1 MIVSACDPLEFRR
14 DLIRERRKG
23 KALDAHGQVR
33 ETGPGKLGRVATSR
47 ERPSFTGVILPMMSV
62 SLRFRKGYAAA
73 KVLLMQRAL
82 IPSGS
87 PECRDRG
94 RFSPRAVIA
103 ALCLVVGLVAAVA
116 QEATDELLREV
127 EQRAEQ
133 AQAAETQP
141 PTPLTI
147 SRALVVNIEGGIGPA
162 VTMYVEEGLDAAR
175 AAGDAMLV
183 LRMNTPGGLDSST
196 RDIIRTI
203 LASNVPVATYVAPS
217 GARAASAG
225 TYILYASHVAAMA
238 PSTNLGAAT
247 PVQMGGIGGGG
258 EDEGENA
265 MTRKVVNDAVAFIRG
280 LAELRDRNAD
290 WAEAAV
296 REAASLTSS
305 AAVEQNVADFI
316 ATDMRGVI
324 DGANGLV
331 VSLPQGRVSLETTGA
346 AIVDFEPRFM
356 TRVLNVITNPNI
368 AYILMLIGIYGLI
381 FEFANPGII
390 FSGVIG
396 AICLVLGLF
405 ALNLLPINYA
415 AFALVGIGIALM
427 IAEAFSP
434 SFGILG
440 IGGAIAFAL
449 GSLMIFDGDIPGF
462 ELSIYVVLASTAVTA
477 LIVIVAVASAIRSF
491 RSPAATGDTALMG
504 EAGRV
509 ISWSGNAGEIE
520 IHGERWHAV
529 SDAPLATGQLVR
541 VIVRDGLKLRVQ
553 ALPDRD
559 GGLAAR
565 MN

>member
-1 MIVSACDPLEFRR
+1 
-14 DLIRERRKG
+14 
-23 KALDAHGQVR
+23 
-33 ETGPGKLGRVATSR
+33 
-47 ERPSFTGVILPMMSV
+47 
-62 SLRFRKGYAAA
+62 
-73 KVLLMQRAL
+73 MQRAL
-82 IPSGS
+82 IPSGP
-87 PECRDRG
+87 PERRDG
-94 RFSPRAVIA
+94 WRFSPRAVIA

-116 QEATDELLREV
+116 QEATDELLGEV
-127 EQRAEQ
+127 EERVEQ
-133 AQAAETQP
+133 AQAVEMQP

-147 SRALVVNIEGGIGPA
+147 SRALVVEIEGGIGPA
-162 VTMYVEEGLDAAR
+162 VTMYVEEGLEAAR

-247 PVQMGGIGGGG
+247 PVQMGGIGGGDDDG
-258 EDEGENA
+258 ETA

-296 REAASLTSS
+296 REAASLTAS
-305 AAVEQNVADFI
+305 AAVEQNVADFV
-316 ATDMRGVI
+316 AADMRSVI
-324 DGANGLV
+324 DGANGMV
-331 VSLPQGRVSLETTGA
+331 VTLPQGRVSLETTGA
-346 AIVDFEPRFM
+346 AIVDFQPRFM
-356 TRVLNVITNPNI
+356 TRLLNVITNPNI

-477 LIVIVAVASAIRSF
+477 LIVVVAVTAAVRSF
-491 RSPAATGDTALMG
+491 RYPASTGDQALMG
-504 EAGRV
+504 ERGLVLSWAG
-509 ISWSGNAGEIE
+509 GTGEIE

-529 SDAPLATGQLVR
+529 SHAPLTPGQLVQVTAR
-541 VIVRDGLKLRVQ
+541 KGLKLQVE
-553 ALPDRD
+553 AAPEPDNTI
-559 GGLAAR
+559 AAR
-565 MN
+565 TN

>member
-1 MIVSACDPLEFRR
+1 MLF
-14 DLIRERRKG
+14 
-23 KALDAHGQVR
+23 
-33 ETGPGKLGRVATSR
+33 
-47 ERPSFTGVILPMMSV
+47 
-62 SLRFRKGYAAA
+62 
-73 KVLLMQRAL
+73 MQRAL
-82 IPSGS
+82 TPSGS
-87 PECRDRG
+87 PERRDG
-94 RFSPRAVIA
+94 WRFSPRAVIA
-103 ALCLVVGLVAAVA
+103 AFCLLVGLVAAGA
-116 QEATDELLREV
+116 EELLREV
-127 EQRAEQ
+127 EERAVQ
-133 AQAAETQP
+133 AQAAEMQP

-162 VTMYVEEGLDAAR
+162 VTMYVEEGLEAAR

-247 PVQMGGIGGGG
+247 PVQMGGIGGGDDDG
-258 EDEGENA
+258 ETA
-265 MTRKVVNDAVAFIRG
+265 MTRKVVNDSVAFIRG

-296 REAASLTSS
+296 REAESLTAS

-331 VSLPQGRVSLETTGA
+331 VSLPQGRVTLETTGA

-415 AFALVGIGIALM
+415 AFALIGIGIALM
-427 IAEAFSP
+427 IGEAFSP

-477 LIVIVAVASAIRSF
+477 LIVLVAVTAAIRSF
-491 RSPAATGDTALMG
+491 RSPATTGDSALMG
-504 EAGRV
+504 EPGRV
-509 ISWSGNAGEIE
+509 LSWSGGTGEIE

-529 SDAPLATGQLVR
+529 SDAPLVAGQPVR
-541 VIVRDGLKLRVQ
+541 VTARKGLKLQVEKS
-553 ALPDRD
+553 PERD
-559 GGLAAR
+559 ESVAAR
-565 MN
+565 

>member
-1 MIVSACDPLEFRR
+1 MQP
-14 DLIRERRKG
+14 
-23 KALDAHGQVR
+23 AL
-33 ETGPGKLGRVATSR
+33 T
-47 ERPSFTGVILPMMSV
+47 
-62 SLRFRKGYAAA
+62 
-73 KVLLMQRAL
+73 
-82 IPSGS
+82 PSGS
-87 PECRDRG
+87 SERRN
-94 RFSPRAVIA
+94 RRWFSPRAVFA
-103 ALCLVVGLVAAVA
+103 SLCLLFGLAAVVA
-116 QEATDELLREV
+116 QEATDELVREV
-127 EQRAEQ
+127 EERTEQ
-133 AQAAETQP
+133 AQAAEMQP

-147 SRALVVNIEGGIGPA
+147 SRALVVDIEGGIGPA
-162 VTMYVEEGLDAAR
+162 VTIYIEEGLAAAR

-196 RDIIRTI
+196 RDIIRQI
-203 LASNVPVATYVAPS
+203 LASDIPVATWVAPS

-247 PVQMGGIGGGG
+247 PVQMGGMGGGDDDG
-258 EDEGENA
+258 ETA

-296 REAASLTSS
+296 REAASLTAS
-305 AAVEQNVADFI
+305 AAIEQNVADFI
-316 ATDMRGVI
+316 ATNMRGVI

-331 VSLPQGRVSLETTGA
+331 VSLPQGRVTLETTGA
-346 AIVDFEPRFM
+346 AIVEFQPRFM

-427 IAEAFSP
+427 VAEAFSP

-477 LIVIVAVASAIRSF
+477 LIVLVAVTAAVRSF
-491 RSPAATGDTALMG
+491 RYPASTGDRALMG
-504 EAGRV
+504 EPARV
-509 ISWSGNAGEIE
+509 ISWAGGTGEIE
-520 IHGERWHAV
+520 VHGERWHAI
-529 SDAPLATGQLVR
+529 SDAPLAPGQSVR
-541 VIVRDGLKLRVQ
+541 VTARKGLKLQVEAAPERG
-553 ALPDRD
+553 DI
-559 GGLAAR
+559 AAR

>member
-1 MIVSACDPLEFRR
+1 
-14 DLIRERRKG
+14 
-23 KALDAHGQVR
+23 
-33 ETGPGKLGRVATSR
+33 
-47 ERPSFTGVILPMMSV
+47 
-62 SLRFRKGYAAA
+62 
-73 KVLLMQRAL
+73 MQRAL
-82 IPSGS
+82 IPSGP
-87 PECRDRG
+87 PERRVG
-94 RFSPRAVIA
+94 WRFSPRAVVA
-103 ALCLVVGLVAAVA
+103 ALCLVTGLVAAVA

-133 AQAAETQP
+133 AQAVEMQP

-162 VTMYVEEGLDAAR
+162 VTMYVEEGLEAAR
-175 AAGDAMLV
+175 AAGNAMLV

-203 LASNVPVATYVAPS
+203 LASDVPVATYVSPS

-247 PVQMGGIGGGG
+247 PVQMGGIGGGDDDG
-258 EDEGENA
+258 ETA

-296 REAASLTSS
+296 REAASLTAS
-305 AAVEQNVADFI
+305 AAVEQNVADFV

-324 DGANGLV
+324 DGANGMV
-331 VSLPQGRVSLETTGA
+331 VTLPQGRVSLETTGA

-356 TRVLNVITNPNI
+356 TRLLNVITNPNI

-477 LIVIVAVASAIRSF
+477 LIVVVAVTAALRSF
-491 RSPAATGDTALMG
+491 RSPASTGDRALMG
-504 EAGRV
+504 EPARV
-509 ISWSGNAGEIE
+509 ISWAGGTGEIE
-520 IHGERWHAV
+520 VHGERWHAI
-529 SDAPLATGQLVR
+529 SDSPLAPGQPVR
-541 VIVRDGLKLRVQ
+541 VTSRKGLKLQVE
-553 ALPDRD
+553 AAPEHGDI
-559 GGLAAR
+559 AAR

>member
-1 MIVSACDPLEFRR
+1 MKRALMHQ
-14 DLIRERRKG
+14 G
-23 KALDAHGQVR
+23 KA
-33 ETGPGKLGRVATSR
+33 
-47 ERPSFTGVILPMMSV
+47 
-62 SLRFRKGYAAA
+62 
-73 KVLLMQRAL
+73 
-82 IPSGS
+82 S
-87 PECRDRG
+87 PRTDR
-94 RFSPRAVIA
+94 RLSPRAVLA
-103 ALCLVVGLVAAVA
+103 AFCLLLGLVGAGVGLAQDAA
-116 QEATDELLREV
+116 QELLREV
-127 EQRAEQ
+127 EEQ
-133 AQAAETQP
+133 AQASEVQP
-141 PTPLTI
+141 PTPLAI
-147 SRALVVNIEGGIGPA
+147 SRALVVEIEGGIGPA
-162 VTMYVEEGLDAAR
+162 VTMIVEEGLEAAR

-183 LRMNTPGGLDSST
+183 LRMNTPGGLDSAT

-258 EDEGENA
+258 EDDGEDA

-280 LAELRDRNAD
+280 LAELRGRNVE
-290 WAEAAV
+290 WAEEAV

-316 ATDMRGVI
+316 ATDIRGVI

-331 VSLPQGRVSLETTGA
+331 VSLPQGRVTLETTGA
-346 AIVDFEPRFM
+346 EIVDFEPRFM
-356 TRVLNVITNPNI
+356 TRLLNDITNPNV

-415 AFALVGIGIALM
+415 AFALVGLGIALM
-427 IAEAFSP
+427 VAEAFSP

-449 GSLMIFDGDIPGF
+449 GSMMIFDGDIPGF

-477 LIVIVAVASAIRSF
+477 LIVIVAVAAAIRSF
-491 RSPAATGDTALMG
+491 RSPATTGDEALMG
-504 EAGRV
+504 ERGRV
-509 ISWSGNAGEIE
+509 LSWAAGDGEIE

-529 SDAPLATGQLVR
+529 SDAPLVAGELVR
-541 VIVRDGLKLRVQ
+541 VRARKGLKLQVE
-553 ALPDRD
+553 ASPEPDD
-559 GGLAAR
+559 SIAAR